1 MRNCNTEVNRLREFL
16 HAFEVS
22 KEGILIAALGVIL
35 ALILPLVIDK
45 ILSRTGRLEPNF
57 RGDEIPTSFGALIAI
72 WAIPMLLT
80 DRWLFPDRRE
90 ERLLWIVCVTGFCLL
105 GWIDDVWGDK
115 KVKGLRGHF
124 RYLIRDRRITTGLV
138 KAVGGLLLAFWLARS
153 LAPEN
158 MIRIGLMILVI
169 ALSSNAMNLLDL
181 RPGRA
186 GGAFLCV
193 AIIILVTLFRQAGT
207 LFVPGL
213 LYVILPALLVWER
226 DSRASAMMG
235 DTGSAILGGTLGLSI
250 CLYAVLPIQII
261 VCMLLIAFHVLTE
274 RRSLTQLI
282 EKVPLL
288 KWLDE
293 LTGVR

>member
-1 MRNCNTEVNRLREFL
+1 M
-16 HAFEVS
+16 HAIGVS
-22 KEGILIAALGVIL
+22 KEGILLTGIGAVL
-35 ALILPLVIDK
+35 ALILPFVLEK
-45 ILSRTGRLEPNF
+45 ILKRAGRAEPNF

-90 ERLLWIVCVTGFCLL
+90 ERISWVVCAAGFGLL

-115 KVKGLRGHF
+115 KVKGLRGHL
-124 RYLIRDRRITTGLV
+124 RSLIRGRRITTGLV
-138 KAVGGLLLAFWLARS
+138 KAVGGLLVAFWLARS

-158 MIRIGLMILVI
+158 LIRIGLMTLVI

-186 GGAFLCV
+186 GGVFLCV
-193 AIIILVTLFRQAGT
+193 AIIILVTLFRHAGT

-213 LYVILPALLVWER
+213 LYLILPALLVWER
-226 DSRASAMMG
+226 DSRASVMMG
-235 DTGSAILGGTLGLSI
+235 DTGSAILGGTLGLSV
-250 CLYAVLPIQII
+250 CLYAVLPIQIV
-261 VCMLLIAFHVLTE
+261 VCLLLIAFHVFTE

-282 EKVPLL
+282 ERVLLL

>member
-1 MRNCNTEVNRLREFL
+1 M
-16 HAFEVS
+16 HAIGVS
-22 KEGILIAALGVIL
+22 KEGILLTGIGAVL
-35 ALILPLVIDK
+35 ALILPFVLEK
-45 ILSRTGRLEPNF
+45 ILKRAGRLEPNF

-90 ERLLWIVCVTGFCLL
+90 ERISWVVCAAGFGLL

-115 KVKGLRGHF
+115 KVKGLRGHL
-124 RYLIRDRRITTGLV
+124 RSLIRGRRITTGLV
-138 KAVGGLLLAFWLARS
+138 KAVGGLLVAFWLARS

-158 MIRIGLMILVI
+158 LIRIGLMTLVI

-186 GGAFLCV
+186 GGVFLCV
-193 AIIILVTLFRQAGT
+193 AIIILVTLFRHAGT

-213 LYVILPALLVWER
+213 LYLILPALLVWER
-226 DSRASAMMG
+226 DSRASVMMG
-235 DTGSAILGGTLGLSI
+235 DTGSAILGGTLGLSV
-250 CLYAVLPIQII
+250 CLYAGLPIQIV
-261 VCMLLIAFHVLTE
+261 VCLLLIAFHVFTE

-282 EKVPLL
+282 ERVLLL

>member
-1 MRNCNTEVNRLREFL
+1 MRELL
-16 HAFEVS
+16 HAFGVS
-22 KEGILIAALGVIL
+22 KESILVAGLGVVL
-35 ALILPLVIDK
+35 ALLLPFVIEQILK
-45 ILSRTGRLEPNF
+45 RTGRMERNF

-90 ERLLWIVCVTGFCLL
+90 ERLLWVVCVAGFGLL
-105 GWIDDVWGDK
+105 GLIDDVWGDK
-115 KVKGLRGHF
+115 KVKGLRGHL
-124 RYLIRDRRITTGLV
+124 RCLIRDRRITTGLV

-153 LAPEN
+153 LASDN
-158 MIRIGLMILVI
+158 LIRIGLMTLVI

-186 GGAFLCV
+186 GGVFLCV

-213 LYVILPALLVWER
+213 LYIILPALLVWER
-226 DSRASAMMG
+226 DSRASVMMG
-235 DTGSAILGGTLGLSI
+235 DTGSAILGGTLGLSV
-250 CLYAVLPIQII
+250 CLYTNLPTQIV
-261 VCMLLIAFHVLTE
+261 VCLLLIAFHVLTE

-282 EKVPLL
+282 ERSPLL

>member
-1 MRNCNTEVNRLREFL
+1 MRELL
-16 HAFEVS
+16 LAFGLS
-22 KEGILIAALGVIL
+22 KEGISLAGLGVIL
-35 ALILPLVIDK
+35 ALILPFLLEK
-45 ILSRTGRLEPNF
+45 TLRRTGRMEPNF
-57 RGDEIPTSFGALIAI
+57 RGDEIPTGFGALVAI

-90 ERLLWIVCVTGFCLL
+90 ERLLWVVCVAGFGLL

-115 KVKGLRGHF
+115 KVKGLKGHLKS
-124 RYLIRDRRITTGLV
+124 LIRDRRITTGLV
-138 KAVGGLLLAFWLARS
+138 KAIGGLLLAFWLARS

-158 MIRIGLMILVI
+158 LIRIGLMTFVI

-186 GGAFLCV
+186 GGVFLCV
-193 AIIILVTLFRQAGT
+193 AFFIHVSLFRQAGT

-213 LYVILPALLVWER
+213 LYLILPTLVVWER
-226 DSRASAMMG
+226 DSRASVMMG
-235 DTGSAILGGTLGLSI
+235 DTGSAILGGALGLSV
-250 CLYAVLPIQII
+250 CLYAGLPIQIA
-261 VCMLLIAFHVLTE
+261 VCLLLIAFHALTE
-274 RRSLTQLI
+274 RRSLTRLI
-282 EKVPLL
+282 ERVPLL